1 MQGKCSCG
9 FNGEIEGYTL
19 NVLDRKV
26 NEYGLR
32 CPQCQKFYHAYY
44 STTELELLKTAAMA
58 QRATRKQKRLY
69 VREFNKLQAKYRK
82 IYGTKEPQIGVKNEP
97 AQVS

>member
-9 FNGEIEGYTL
+9 FNGEIDGYTL

-32 CPQCQKFYHAYY
+32 CPQCEKFYHAYY
-44 STTELELLKTAAMA
+44 TTDRLERIKQAAISKTSTGT
-58 QRATRKQKRLY
+58 QRRLY
-69 VREFNKLQAKYRK
+69 HREFSKLQLRYRK
-82 IYGTKEPQIGVKNEP
+82 IYGTKEPAIQKP
-97 AQVS
+97 AA